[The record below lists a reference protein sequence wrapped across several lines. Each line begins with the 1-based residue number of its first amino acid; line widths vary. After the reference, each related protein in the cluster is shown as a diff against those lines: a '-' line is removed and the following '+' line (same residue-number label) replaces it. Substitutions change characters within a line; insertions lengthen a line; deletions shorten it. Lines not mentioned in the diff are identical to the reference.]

1 MGCRHEGWYSLA
13 TLFHGTLGWDG
24 QWYAGMGVVQ
34 FGMFPLCP
42 FFPMEHWDGV
52 DSEMQA

>member
-1 MGCRHEGWYSLA
+1 MWYVPTPFLPSYGTGWAVGCRL
-13 TLFHGTLGWDG
+13 
-24 QWYAGMGVVQ
+24 VQ

-42 FFPMEHWDGV
+42 FFPMAHWDGV